1 MASKRSIRRKKL
13 TRYKDSL
20 KFGFYCIT
28 HPIDGFW
35 DLTHEK
41 RGTMAA
47 ANTILF
53 ATVFMRIISLKYTS
67 FIFNDINWEEVN
79 ILLYVATIIFPL
91 ALWVVGNWA
100 LTTLSDGKGRLNQV
114 YMATCYGM
122 LPYPIVQLFLMLFS
136 NVVTVDE
143 AGFYTTVGT
152 ITLVYCAILIICAMG
167 QIHEYR
173 AGKNIMFT
181 IFSLFA
187 ILVEIFILLLFFSM
201 ISQGVAYIVSLVK
214 EMLFRI

>member
-53 ATVFMRIISLKYTS
+53 ATVFIRIISLKYTS

-136 NVVTVDE
+136 NIVTVDE

-152 ITLVYCAILIICAMG
+152 ITLVYCAILIVCAMG

-187 ILVEIFILLLFFSM
+187 ILVELFILLLFFSM

>member
-13 TRYKDSL
+13 NKYKDSI

-28 HPIDGFW
+28 HPIDGYW

-53 ATVFMRIISLKYTS
+53 ATVFMRIFSLKYTS
-67 FIFNDINWEEVN
+67 FIFNDINWEKIN
-79 ILLYVATIIFPL
+79 IFLYIATIIFPL

-100 LTTLSDGKGRLNQV
+100 LTTLADGKGRLGQV

-122 LPYPIVQLFLMLFS
+122 LPYPIVQLFLMIFS

-143 AGFYTTVGT
+143 AGFYTTVSML
-152 ITLVYCAILIICAMG
+152 TLVYCAVLIIVAMG

-173 AGKNIMFT
+173 AGKNLAFT
-181 IFSLFA
+181 FFSLFA

-201 ISQGVAYIVSLVK
+201 ITQGVAYIVSLVK

>member
-1 MASKRSIRRKKL
+1 MASKRSVRRKKL
-13 TRYKDSL
+13 NKYKDSL

-28 HPIDGFW
+28 HPIDGYW

-41 RGTMAA
+41 RGSMAVA
-47 ANTILF
+47 HTILF

-67 FIFNDINWEEVN
+67 FIFNDINWEQTNV
-79 ILLYVATIIFPL
+79 LLYVATILFPL

-100 LTTLSDGKGRLNQV
+100 LTTLADGKGRLGQV

-122 LPYPIVQLFLMLFS
+122 LPYPVVQLFLMIFS

-143 AGFYTTVGT
+143 AGFYTTVGAL
-152 ITLVYCAILIICAMG
+152 TLFYCAVLIVVAMG

-201 ISQGVAYIVSLVK
+201 ISQGVAYFVSLVK
-214 EMLFRI
+214 ELLFRI

>member
-1 MASKRSIRRKKL
+1 MGSKRSIRRKKL

-152 ITLVYCAILIICAMG
+152 ITLVYCAILIVCAMG

>member
-136 NVVTVDE
+136 NIVTVDE

-152 ITLVYCAILIICAMG
+152 ITLVYCAILIVCAMG

-187 ILVEIFILLLFFSM
+187 ILVELFILLLFFSM

>member
-20 KFGFYCIT
+20 KFGFYCVT

-152 ITLVYCAILIICAMG
+152 LTLVYCAILIICAMG